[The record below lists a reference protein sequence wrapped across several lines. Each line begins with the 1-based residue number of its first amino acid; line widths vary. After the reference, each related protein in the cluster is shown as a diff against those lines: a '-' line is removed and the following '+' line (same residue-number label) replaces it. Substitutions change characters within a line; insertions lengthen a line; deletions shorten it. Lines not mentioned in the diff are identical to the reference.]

1 MRNCPEGSR
10 KGRGCAKAALAM
22 HWRLPQGNARSASRT
37 PCLDSPLVLLGQ
49 VIQSGHRVRRH
60 LSEFAAL
67 NPASASAE
75 NTISYLADST
85 DCARGIGPLFLTG
98 RRRLSRAIR
107 INVHGAA
114 QSAQPR
120 HVAAMPS
127 ASTTRTDR
135 AARGRGPAAGPPRRT
150 AIRARPRREWASL
163 DARSDDLASCCPS
176 AAACAVSS
184 STATVLESSTDR
196 DSTAKPKTV
205 SQPVARVAPPSAQF
219 IRARRVLRCD
229 ALHGP
234 PLPASPCTSNVTS
247 EKRARHSFPDSRL
260 CHCVVSD
267 SVHCDGQR

>member
-1 MRNCPEGSR
+1 
-10 KGRGCAKAALAM
+10 M

-85 DCARGIGPLFLTG
+85 DCARDIGPLFLTG

-150 AIRARPRREWASL
+150 AIRAPPRREWASL

-176 AAACAVSS
+176 AAACPVS
-184 STATVLESSTDR
+184 SSTDR

-205 SQPVARVAPPSAQF
+205 SQPVARVAPPSAQL

-234 PLPASPCTSNVTS
+234 PLPASPCTSNIRS

-260 CHCVVSD
+260 CRCVVSD
-267 SVHCDGQR
+267 LVHCDGQR